1 GDAAPGPLPAHG
13 PGPGPGAMLPL
24 LLLLLRMA
32 PSDAHVGYMPE
43 LTQRPLAARVTTST
57 FVLEQ
62 PRCIFTNTSSD
73 LMIWLVVALDEA
85 TGQFDPRTQ
94 PETPPLAF
102 QTFPNNT
109 AYATLGTSVANYP
122 CPAPTSRDITVL
134 RVGSETACR
143 LNASRPSCNGPLPG
157 PGPYRVK
164 FVAWKSSQLE
174 AETEWSEPITL
185 LRAHMVPVTPSGRS
199 AGMIVLTSILSILFA
214 VLLACLVALLVT
226 CSSVFSTKAD
236 AVSVR
241 RYNTHHVYDQ
251 PAARL

>member
-1 GDAAPGPLPAHG
+1 YKPTLTQ
-13 PGPGPGAMLPL
+13 LPL
-24 LLLLLRMA
+24 AGRA
-32 PSDAHVGYMPE
+32 
-43 LTQRPLAARVTTST
+43 TTST

-62 PRCIFTNTSSD
+62 PRCVFAEPPGAAP
-73 LMIWLVVALDEA
+73 MIWLVVALAAGRWRGGRVPGAPRGPLLTRPPAAAE
-85 TGQFDPRTQ
+85 QFDPSTE

-109 AYATLGTSVANYP
+109 AYATLGTSLSNYP
-122 CPAPTSRDITVL
+122 CPPPTGDITVL
-134 RVGSETACR
+134 RVGSETACSR
-143 LNASRPSCNGPLPG
+143 DPSRPSCNGPLPG

-164 FVAWKSSQLE
+164 FVAWNSSGLQ
-174 AETEWSEPITL
+174 AETQWSDPITL
-185 LRAHMVPVTPSGRS
+185 RTAQPADNIAVAGSGRS
-199 AGMIVLTSILSILFA
+199 TGMIVLTSILSILFA

-226 CSSVFSTKAD
+226 CSDSWGSSSIFSSKAD